1 MLADRQYL
9 FIDLIIVD
17 IVALTAT
24 RLFSNEPVH
33 SVNQRTG
40 YFQPRPYTLYHV
52 CHKLHFRNEAYKK
65 LSPKAPPQRVIHL
78 PMLASLILQIL
89 LMTVVQTLMYEW
101 TINQEWFCSISD
113 NFPDCFE
120 RNDEGGILRALNV
133 TERCPRDGTC
143 ISEVP
148 HIDFTCDD
156 KGLFQTFFW
165 QN

>member
-1 MLADRQYL
+1 
-9 FIDLIIVD
+9 
-17 IVALTAT
+17 
-24 RLFSNEPVH
+24 
-33 SVNQRTG
+33 
-40 YFQPRPYTLYHV
+40 
-52 CHKLHFRNEAYKK
+52 
-65 LSPKAPPQRVIHL
+65 
-78 PMLASLILQIL
+78 MLASLILQIL

-156 KGLFQTFFW
+156 KGLFQTFFR

>member
-1 MLADRQYL
+1 
-9 FIDLIIVD
+9 
-17 IVALTAT
+17 
-24 RLFSNEPVH
+24 
-33 SVNQRTG
+33 
-40 YFQPRPYTLYHV
+40 
-52 CHKLHFRNEAYKK
+52 
-65 LSPKAPPQRVIHL
+65 
-78 PMLASLILQIL
+78 MLASLILQIL

-156 KGLFQTFFW
+156 KGSFQTFFR
-165 QN
+165 QNQLSKLQKILMKLNLGFQNDPKYHK